1 MAGNME
7 FEEVSN
13 IARALCVVIFV
24 CLFTAC
30 GDQATECP
38 LTLDQTS
45 IIDQK
50 EVDGTTYYLVERISG
65 WHEKTIIIQLF
76 DKKPEFDKCNENI
89 ITPIIDDS
97 VSTDLEV
104 KTFLIDL
111 KSKEY
116 VIEYGGDSETEIQTS
131 KFKVIFK

>member
-1 MAGNME
+1 MAGKME
-7 FEEVSN
+7 FEQVSN
-13 IARALCVVIFV
+13 IVRALCVVTFV

-50 EVDGTTYYLVERISG
+50 EVNGTTYYLVERISG
-65 WHEKTIIIQLF
+65 WHEKTIIIHLF

-89 ITPIIDDS
+89 VTPIIDDS

-104 KTFLIDL
+104 
-111 KSKEY
+111 
-116 VIEYGGDSETEIQTS
+116 
-131 KFKVIFK
+131 